1 MADSEVCGSTDQFTV
16 VIVTFNSAHCIAAL
30 AKGLAEMPH
39 VIVIDNA
46 SDDETLSQIDQKL
59 PHAKLIVNARNL
71 GFGAANN
78 LALRQVTTPYALL
91 LNPDCIPNAPFFVD
105 LIEAAAMFPDATVIA
120 PHLLR
125 RDGEVELSYRWPS
138 SLWKSRGP
146 KADGPCSVGF
156 VCGAAMLLKMSAMEK
171 IGLFDESFF
180 LYYEDEDLCQR
191 IFMAKENIVLVPKI
205 EIAHLS
211 RSSVKGRNP
220 LKSEFQRGF
229 HHVQSKLLFKR
240 KYFGASSSN
249 VLRLTTLALALVTLI
264 PRLLIPHPRYLAR
277 LLGRI
282 AGLLFVGPKLK
293 TLRPLDQ
300 FKASDA

>member
-46 SDDETLSQIDQKL
+46 SDDETRSQINQKL

-191 IFMAKENIVLVPKI
+191 IFLAKENIVLVPDV

-211 RSSVKGRNP
+211 RSSVKGRSP
-220 LKSEFQRGF
+220 IKSEFRRGF
-229 HHVQSKLLFKR
+229 HHAQSKLLFKL
-240 KYFGASSSN
+240 KYFGEPAAYKLRITTFTLACLAFT
-249 VLRLTTLALALVTLI
+249 LRL
-264 PRLLIPHPRYLAR
+264 LLPHPRYLAS

-282 AGLLFVGPKLK
+282 AGLMLVGPKLK
-293 TLRPLDQ
+293 SSRQLDQ
-300 FKASDA
+300 D